1 MMEGELLGWKAE
13 YRRRDD
19 LFLRFVM
26 KVWWQVVAS
35 LPADAR
41 EDAITKTLV
50 NRLDADT
57 WVRALF
63 YCDYQFVPM
72 ERTRDGSLAE
82 DRFIDIADPFG
93 MQVPWKTLVSLA
105 ETKAIEV
112 LVNFPVGMAI
122 QRLLPRNSKF
132 TDNARRKLDWYFG
145 TTEWH
150 SLMYEKYMGLFG
162 EDVEKSSEAADK
174 LVKWYR
180 SRLKDIFGH
189 VSVAREVQTQAGR
202 PLYYLIFAGPNR
214 VGVRIAND
222 VLKQGAREV
231 R

>member
-35 LPADAR
+35 LPADAL

-50 NRLDADT
+50 SRLDADT

-82 DRFIDIADPFG
+82 DRFIDIAMIMDNDR
-93 MQVPWKTLVSLA
+93 SRYLA
-105 ETKAIEV
+105 YECKKLNVWRE
-112 LVNFPVGMAI
+112 G
-122 QRLLPRNSKF
+122 
-132 TDNARRKLDWYFG
+132 ARR
-145 TTEWH
+145 
-150 SLMYEKYMGLFG
+150 S
-162 EDVEKSSEAADK
+162 
-174 LVKWYR
+174 
-180 SRLKDIFGH
+180 
-189 VSVAREVQTQAGR
+189 QAGR
-202 PLYYLIFAGPNR
+202 YVDDGMMRFVIGKYAKGLPVACMIGYVMDGDLSFANARIKATIGENRTALRLQDGPTDEPPLDTMTRFVTTHKRNGNGIELRHALLPFVRAGS
-214 VGVRIAND
+214 
-222 VLKQGAREV
+222 
-231 R
+231 

>member
-35 LPADAR
+35 LPADAL

-50 NRLDADT
+50 SRLDADA

-82 DRFIDIADPFG
+82 DRFIDIAMIMHND
-93 MQVPWKTLVSLA
+93 
-105 ETKAIEV
+105 
-112 LVNFPVGMAI
+112 
-122 QRLLPRNSKF
+122 
-132 TDNARRKLDWYFG
+132 
-145 TTEWH
+145 
-150 SLMYEKYMGLFG
+150 
-162 EDVEKSSEAADK
+162 
-174 LVKWYR
+174 R
-180 SRLKDIFGH
+180 SRYLAYECKKLN
-189 VSVAREVQTQAGR
+189 VQ
-202 PLYYLIFAGPNR
+202 Y
-214 VGVRIAND
+214 
-222 VLKQGAREV
+222 QGARRSQAGSYVEDGMMRFVTGKYAKGLPVACMIGYVMDGDLSFAYARIKATVGENRTALRLQDGPTDEPPLDAMARFVTTHERNGDGIELRHALLPFV
-231 R
+231 RAGS